1 MNNQILFI
9 YELPFLFNIFE
20 EIKENLNFQI
30 INLTKKEITKTNFS
44 QYENYLILSQKKN
57 LNLSNVILVDDFP
70 IKFSMVL
77 EKINIG
83 FLKKKF
89 NEQSN
94 IIVGQYTININSRE
108 IILDDQRLKLTEKE
122 INTIIYL
129 SKKKKPVSV
138 QELQEKVW
146 AYQSKLETHTVET
159 HIHRLRKKFKEKF
172 LDDKLIISKDNGYQ
186 ISEKKI
192 DLQKNFLQKN
202 TNQE

>member
-9 YELPFLFNIFE
+9 YELPFLFDIFE
-20 EIKENLNFQI
+20 EIKENLNFKI

-44 QYENYLILSQKKN
+44 QYENYLILSKKEN

-70 IKFSMVL
+70 IKFSKVL

-186 ISEKKI
+186 ISEKK
-192 DLQKNFLQKN
+192 
-202 TNQE
+202 

>member
-30 INLTKKEITKTNFS
+30 ISLTKKEITKTNFS

-70 IKFSMVL
+70 IKFSKVL

-138 QELQEKVW
+138 HELQEKVW

-186 ISEKKI
+186 ISEKK
-192 DLQKNFLQKN
+192 
-202 TNQE
+202 